1 MKLTIWFFSV
11 IAFALVVSVSFYQ
24 ADRSANRAPVETAL
38 HSWWKQN
45 NPVEPPVK
53 VGTRFPAHTITV
65 RGRVVNVGAS
75 VWTKED
81 AANQAEDGRFVEHRL
96 AIVQGFRVNGETVT
110 VVTNLTRDAAGI
122 ADAEDLCHN
131 LGTFVWSNRQ
141 FGLEN
146 IKVIGSDES
155 LLASREGLRGK
166 VKVATLSN

>member
-11 IAFALVVSVSFYQ
+11 IALALVVSVLFYQ
-24 ADRSANRAPVETAL
+24 ADYSANRAPAETAL
-38 HSWWKQN
+38 QSWWEQN
-45 NPVEPPVK
+45 NRVEPPVK

-81 AANQAEDGRFVEHRL
+81 AANQAEDALFVEHRL
-96 AIVQGFRVNGETVT
+96 AIVQGFRVDGETVT
-110 VVTNLTRDAAGI
+110 VVINLTGDAAGI
-122 ADAEDLCHN
+122 ADAEDLCHV
-131 LGTFVWSNRQ
+131 LGLFVWPKRE

-155 LLASREGLRGK
+155 LLASRRGLRGE
-166 VKVATLSN
+166 VKIATHSN